1 MLLFMVLQLAGSAGT
16 YPVEISGKLAQSLNK
31 WMPFTY
37 SVNGF
42 RAGIAANG
50 PSVVHE
56 CVVLFAISIVFTLL
70 TVAVFRLRTV
80 RIKQGKPFLYDWLE
94 EKGLA

>member
-16 YPVEISGKLAQSLNK
+16 YPIEISGKLAQSLNK

-42 RAGIAANG
+42 RAGIAQNG
-50 PSVVHE
+50 PSVMKE
-56 CVVLFAISIVFTLL
+56 CVVLFGISIVFTLL
-70 TVAVFRLRTV
+70 TIAVFRIRSHQT
-80 RIKQGKPFLYDWLE
+80 KQGKPFLYDWLE